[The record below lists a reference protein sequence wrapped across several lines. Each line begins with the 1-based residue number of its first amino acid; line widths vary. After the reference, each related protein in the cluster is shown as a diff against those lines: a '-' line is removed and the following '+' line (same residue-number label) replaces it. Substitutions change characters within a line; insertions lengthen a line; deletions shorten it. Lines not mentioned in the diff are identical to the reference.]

1 MKEELVPALS
11 PLAEGLRSLYG
22 ARFRGLVLYGSYA
35 RDKADEGSDVDL
47 LLLLEGPVQPEREIL
62 RIEPLKWP
70 IALDLGLTLSILPV
84 DAQAYE
90 AGAELFL
97 RQARRDGV
105 LAA

>member
-1 MKEELVPALS
+1 MRADLVPALT

-22 ARFRGLVLYGSYA
+22 PRFRGLVLYGSYA
-35 RDKADEGSDVDL
+35 RGEADEGSDVDL
-47 LLLLEGPVQPEREIL
+47 LLLLEGPVRTEREIL

-70 IALDLGLTLSILPV
+70 IALSLGLTLSVLPV
-84 DAQAYE
+84 DADAYE

>member
-1 MKEELVPALS
+1 
-11 PLAEGLRSLYG
+11 
-22 ARFRGLVLYGSYA
+22 
-35 RDKADEGSDVDL
+35 
-47 LLLLEGPVQPEREIL
+47 VQPEREIL

-70 IALDLGLTLSILPV
+70 IALGLGLTLSILPV